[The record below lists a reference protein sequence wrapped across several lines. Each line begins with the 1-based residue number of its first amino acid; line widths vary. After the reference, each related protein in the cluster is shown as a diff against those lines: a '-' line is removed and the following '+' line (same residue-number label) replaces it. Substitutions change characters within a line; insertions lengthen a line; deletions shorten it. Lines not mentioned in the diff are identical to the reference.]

1 MRRLPQIGPTRL
13 DPVVRP
19 NGNVELLLGVA
30 IEIANQKTAAAILV
44 REPAFERADD
54 ARPELLTRFGD
65 LLARQQH
72 AAGDRASGPQTH
84 ESLHPYCP
92 SGRAL
97 ALFTFHSPP
106 N

>member
-1 MRRLPQIGPTRL
+1 MRRLREIGPVRL
-13 DPVVRP
+13 DRVVRA
-19 NGNVELLLGVA
+19 NGNVELLWGVA

-72 AAGDRASGPQTH
+72 AAGDRASGAQTH
-84 ESLHPYCP
+84 ESLHRYCP
-92 SGRAL
+92 PRGAF
-97 ALFTFHSPP
+97 AIFTLL
-106 N
+106 

>member
-65 LLARQQH
+65 LLARQHH
-72 AAGDRASGPQTH
+72 APGDPATGAHTP
-84 ESLHPYCP
+84 EPLPPYLP
-92 SGRAL
+92 S
-97 ALFTFHSPP
+97 SPAFP
-106 N
+106 T